1 MTGSSLNPARPC
13 PTCSG
18 TGVVVVAATRGK
30 KTVQEKHTCP
40 TCRGSKQSNGIA
52 TK

>member
-1 MTGSSLNPARPC
+1 MTGSAMNPARPC

-18 TGVVVVAATRGK
+18 KGTIAVTNAKSGEVTVA
-30 KTVQEKHTCP
+30 VCP
-40 TCRGSKQSNGIA
+40 VCRGSKQSNGIA